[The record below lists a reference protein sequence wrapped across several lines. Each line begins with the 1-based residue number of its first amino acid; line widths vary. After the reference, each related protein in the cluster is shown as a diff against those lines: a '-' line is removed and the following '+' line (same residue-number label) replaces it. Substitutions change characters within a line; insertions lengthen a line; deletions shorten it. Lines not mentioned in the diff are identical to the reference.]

1 MIYRLFNEHF
11 GGCSGCFLPT
21 ARCPWA
27 NEGQVESG
35 RPPQDTSDADRA
47 GKEMAR
53 AGGGR
58 PGGEGLASALACGSA
73 GRRQLRAPAQ
83 PELSLGFL
91 RSRSEAPRPNWVLH
105 ANLQGPGG
113 ARPPSRPGRLFPPAA
128 AATAL
133 RRLQAARCG
142 GLTSGGRSLFPAA
155 RGRPGA
161 SVHHRCLFPTEVL
174 LFSSW
179 GDGGPLIR

>member
-35 RPPQDTSDADRA
+35 PPPQDTSDADRA

-58 PGGEGLASALACGSA
+58 PGGEGLAGALACGSA

-91 RSRSEAPRPNWVLH
+91 RSRSEAPSPQL
-105 ANLQGPGG
+105 GPAREPARAWG

-128 AATAL
+128 AVTAL

-142 GLTSGGRSLFPAA
+142 GPTSGGRSLFPAA

-174 LFSSW
+174 LLSSR